1 MTTTDT
7 LHTPAVSSA
16 SARPTVVLGGT
27 GKTGRRLVEHLRAE
41 GVAVRP
47 VGRSTSLPFDWAD
60 RSTWDAAISG
70 SRAAYIA
77 YSPDLA
83 VPGSGDDIA
92 ELLTRLEGA
101 GIEHATLLSGR
112 GEPEAQDAEEALQR
126 SSLSWSVVRAS
137 WFFQNFSESYLRDPI
152 LEGTLYLPAVSA
164 AEPFI
169 DADDIAAVA
178 AATLL
183 DNRHAGEV
191 YEVTGP
197 ELLTFDQIAE
207 QLSSA
212 LGRRISYVPISREE
226 YATAARAEGV
236 PEPVVW
242 LLDYLFRVVL
252 DGRNESLADGVQRAL
267 GREPRRFADF
277 ARAHAAAGTWTP
289 GGDLT

>member
-7 LHTPAVSSA
+7 LHVPTSIPA
-16 SARPTVVLGGT
+16 SAPPTVVLGGT
-27 GKTGRRLVEHLRAE
+27 GKTGRRVADHLRA
-41 GVAVRP
+41 GGAAVRP
-47 VGRSTSLPFDWAD
+47 VGRSTPLPFDWAD
-60 RSTWDAAISG
+60 RSTWDAAIAG
-70 SRAAYIA
+70 SHAAYIA

-83 VPGSGDDIA
+83 VPGSADDIA
-92 ELLTRLEGA
+92 ELLTRLERA
-101 GIEHATLLSGR
+101 GVEHATLLSGR
-112 GEPEAQDAEEALQR
+112 GEPEAQDAEEMLQR
-126 SSLSWSVVRAS
+126 SNLSWSVVRAS
-137 WFFQNFSESYLRDPI
+137 WFFQNFSESYLRDPVV
-152 LEGTLYLPAVSA
+152 EGTLYLPAVSV

-183 DNRHAGEV
+183 DSRHAGEV

-212 LGRRISYVPISREE
+212 LGRQISYVPVSHEE
-226 YATAARAEGV
+226 YGAAARAEGV
-236 PEPVVW
+236 PEPIVW

-267 GREPRRFADF
+267 GREPRPFADF
-277 ARAHAAAGTWTP
+277 ARAHAAAGTWNP
-289 GGDLT
+289 EAI

>member
-1 MTTTDT
+1 MNTTT
-7 LHTPAVSSA
+7 HPRVIRSSPSA
-16 SARPTVVLGGT
+16 SERPIVVLGGT
-27 GKTGRRLVEHLRAE
+27 GKTGRRVVERLRA
-41 GVAVRP
+41 GGAAVRA
-47 VGRSTSLPFDWAD
+47 VGRTTPLPFDWSD
-60 RSTWDAAISG
+60 RSTWDAAITG

-83 VPGSGDDIA
+83 VPGSADDIA
-92 ELLTRLEGA
+92 ELLARMERA
-101 GIEHATLLSGR
+101 GVEHATLLSGR
-112 GEPEAQDAEEALQR
+112 GEPEAMVAEEVLQR
-126 SSLSWSVVRAS
+126 SNLSWSVVRAS

-152 LEGTLYLPAVSA
+152 VEGTVYLPAGST

-183 DNRHAGEV
+183 DTRHRGQV
-191 YEVTGP
+191 YEVTGA

-212 LGRRISYVPISREE
+212 LGRQITYVPVSYEE
-226 YATAARAEGV
+226 YGEATRSEGV
-236 PEPVVW
+236 PEAIVR

-267 GREPRRFADF
+267 DREPRRFADF
-277 ARAHAAAGTWTP
+277 AREHAAAGTWN
-289 GGDLT
+289 LS